1 MGIISGLLMPSFH
14 SKSCRL
20 ILLLTA
26 VVLTSAAL
34 CAQTASGITGQ
45 PASIYPPTL
54 EMVAA
59 YGTEPLTSIA
69 PAPRMAPELALQTY
83 ENRQRQQAGAP
94 PAYSADEMIY
104 AELPD
109 TLQRGEFH
117 LKRQFIAPR
126 TLLFKPVKFVG
137 DSFVKSNVIAR
148 LLQSEVDHVNKG
160 DGGQTAI
167 NSSNYKFSFKG
178 TEDVD
183 GKPAYVFHVKPR
195 KKRAG
200 LFKGRLYVDATSGT
214 IRRVEGNFVK
224 SPSFFV
230 KKVEFQQDYTE
241 VGGYMLPAHMHSV
254 AKTRL
259 VGRAV
264 VDITTS
270 DYALSS
276 PELQNASLPVSSDSN
291 QASANQ

>member
-1 MGIISGLLMPSFH
+1 MPNFRCNH
-14 SKSCRL
+14 CRW
-20 ILLLTA
+20 ILLALA
-26 VVLTSAAL
+26 VLIPIAVWG
-34 CAQTASGITGQ
+34 QTASNLGGQ
-45 PASIYPPTL
+45 PASLSPPHL
-54 EMVAA
+54 EMAADYHTLTTVA
-59 YGTEPLTSIA
+59 PV
-69 PAPRMAPELALQTY
+69 PRMAPELALQVY
-83 ENRQRQQAGAP
+83 EARQKSQASAP
-94 PAYSADEMIY
+94 PAYSADELID

-109 TLQRGEFH
+109 TLQHGEFH

-137 DSFVKSNVIAR
+137 DNFVKSNVIAR
-148 LLQSEVDHVNKG
+148 LLQSEVDHANKG

-178 TEDVD
+178 SEDLD
-183 GKPAYVFHVKPR
+183 GQPTYVYHVKPR

-200 LFKGRLYVDATSGT
+200 LFKGRLYVDATTGA

-224 SPSFFV
+224 SPSFFI

-241 VGGYMLPAHMHSV
+241 VAGYMLPAHMHSI

-264 VDITTS
+264 VDITTTG
-270 DYALSS
+270 YLFPAA
-276 PELQNASLPVSSDSN
+276 ELQNASTGATQLS
-291 QASANQ
+291 ASQ

>member
-1 MGIISGLLMPSFH
+1 MPSFRPN
-14 SKSCRL
+14 SCRVG
-20 ILLLTA
+20 LLVTA
-26 VVLTSAAL
+26 LLFTSAVL
-34 CAQTASGITGQ
+34 RGQTVSEVADR
-45 PASIYPPTL
+45 PASLYPPRL

-59 YGTEPLTSIA
+59 YGTEPLPTIVA
-69 PAPRMAPELALQTY
+69 APRMAPELALQTY
-83 ENRQRQQAGAP
+83 EERQQRQAGAL
-94 PAYSADEMIY
+94 PAYSADEKIY

-109 TLQRGEFH
+109 TSQRGEFH

-148 LLQSEVDHVNKG
+148 LLQSEVDHVHKG

-167 NSSNYKFSFKG
+167 NSSNYKFSYKG
-178 TEDVD
+178 TEEVD
-183 GKPAYVFHVKPR
+183 GRPVYVYHVKPR

-200 LFKGRLYVDATSGT
+200 LFKGRLYVDAASGAV
-214 IRRVEGNFVK
+214 RRVEGSFVK
-224 SPSFFV
+224 SPSFFI

-241 VGGYMLPAHMHSV
+241 VEGYMLPAHMHSV
-254 AKTRL
+254 AKTRI

-270 DYALSS
+270 DYALAD
-276 PELQNASLPVSSDSN
+276 PEMQKATTPATPDTA
-291 QASANQ
+291 QASASQ